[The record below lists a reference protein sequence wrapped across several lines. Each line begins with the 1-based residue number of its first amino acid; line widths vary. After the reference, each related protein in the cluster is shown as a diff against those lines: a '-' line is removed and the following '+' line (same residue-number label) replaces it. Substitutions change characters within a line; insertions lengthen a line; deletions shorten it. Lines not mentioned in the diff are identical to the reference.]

1 MKKIIFSI
9 FILFSFLNSATLM
22 KYETVEND
30 NNVVLKLF
38 FDSAFEG
45 GIFEKKDK
53 DSFII
58 ILENTQTNEKFTTQ
72 LNSNIIKEFVIQ
84 NNKNNTEI
92 SIKSNSNLETNASIL
107 QDGLELNVKFIN
119 KAVGST
125 SKTLK
130 DDKKSNE
137 KSSSNGIYKFLI
149 TIVFLIFII
158 AFIIY
163 KKIKKQN
170 EEFNSF
176 SSAMEDKQDEEI
188 PNETSNNS
196 NSYDDNKD
204 DDLNEEENFEEKMLN
219 KEIKTHNELYKND
232 SQSNASI
239 IYHDKIDDEKEVLL
253 IKSDGKVYLSFISL
267 DNEIPQNIYEKILVD
282 KDKLKE
288 FLKICKGKNEI

>member
-92 SIKSNSNLETNASIL
+92 NIKSNSNLETNASIL

-239 IYHDKIDDEKEVLL
+239 IYQEKISDEKEVLL
-253 IKSDGKVYLSFISL
+253 IKSNGKVYLSFILL
-267 DNEIPQNIYEKILVD
+267 DSEIPQNIYENMIVD
-282 KDKLKE
+282 KDKFKE
-288 FLKICKGKNEI
+288 FLEICKSKNEI

>member
-84 NNKNNTEI
+84 NNKNNAEI
-92 SIKSNSNLETNASIL
+92 SIKGSPNLETNASIL
-107 QDGLELNVKFIN
+107 QDGLELNVKFTN
-119 KAVGST
+119 KIVNNT
-125 SKTLK
+125 SKVLK
-130 DDKKSNE
+130 DDKKNSE
-137 KSSSNGIYKFLI
+137 KSSGIYKFLI
-149 TIVFLIFII
+149 AIVFLIFII

-170 EEFNSF
+170 EEFDNF
-176 SSAMEDKQDEEI
+176 SNAMEDRQDEEEA
-188 PNETSNNS
+188 NEASS
-196 NSYDDNKD
+196 DLDDYDDDKD
-204 DDLNEEENFEEKMLN
+204 DKSDKEENFEEKMLN
-219 KEIKTHNELYKND
+219 KEIKTHNELYKNEY
-232 SQSNASI
+232 QSDASI
-239 IYHDKIDDEKEVLL
+239 IYQEKISDEKEVLL

>member
-22 KYETVEND
+22 KYDTVEND
-30 NNVVLKLF
+30 NDVVLKLF

-53 DSFII
+53 DNLII
-58 ILENTQTNEKFTTQ
+58 ILENTKTNEKFTNQ

-84 NNKNNTEI
+84 NNKNNAEI
-92 SIKSNSNLETNASIL
+92 SIKGSPNLKTNASIL
-107 QDGLELNVKFIN
+107 QDGLELNVKFTN
-119 KAVGST
+119 KIVNNT
-125 SKTLK
+125 SKVLK
-130 DDKKSNE
+130 DDKKSSE
-137 KSSSNGIYKFLI
+137 KSSGIYKFLI
-149 TIVFLIFII
+149 AIVFLIFII

-170 EEFNSF
+170 EEFDNF
-176 SSAMEDKQDEEI
+176 SNAMEDRQNEEEA
-188 PNETSNNS
+188 NEASS
-196 NSYDDNKD
+196 DLDDYYDIKD
-204 DDLNEEENFEEKMLN
+204 DKPDKEENFEEKMLN

-232 SQSNASI
+232 SQSDTSI

-267 DNEIPQNIYEKILVD
+267 DNEIPQNIYEKMLVD
-282 KDKLKE
+282 KDKFKE
-288 FLKICKGKNEI
+288 FLEICKSKNEI

>member
-53 DSFII
+53 DNLII
-58 ILENTQTNEKFTTQ
+58 ILENTQTNEKFTNQ

-84 NNKNNTEI
+84 NNKNNAEI
-92 SIKSNSNLETNASIL
+92 SIKGSPNLETNASIL
-107 QDGLELNVKFIN
+107 QDGLELNVKFTN
-119 KAVGST
+119 KIVNNT
-125 SKTLK
+125 SKVLK
-130 DDKKSNE
+130 DDKKSSE
-137 KSSSNGIYKFLI
+137 KSSGIYKFLI
-149 TIVFLIFII
+149 AIVFLIFII

-170 EEFNSF
+170 EEFDNF
-176 SSAMEDKQDEEI
+176 SNAMEDRQNEEEA
-188 PNETSNNS
+188 NEASS
-196 NSYDDNKD
+196 DLDDYYDIKD
-204 DDLNEEENFEEKMLN
+204 DKPDKEENFEEKMLN

-232 SQSNASI
+232 SQSDASI

-267 DNEIPQNIYEKILVD
+267 DNEIPQNIYEKMLVD
-282 KDKLKE
+282 KDKFKE
-288 FLKICKGKNEI
+288 FLEICKSKNEI

>member
-137 KSSSNGIYKFLI
+137 KSSSSGIYKFLI
-149 TIVFLIFII
+149 AIVFLIFII

-170 EEFNSF
+170 EEFDSF
-176 SSAMEDKQDEEI
+176 SNAMEDRQVKEEA
-188 PNETSNNS
+188 NETSNDLDD
-196 NSYDDNKD
+196 YDDIKD
-204 DDLNEEENFEEKMLN
+204 DKPDKEENFEEKMLN
-219 KEIKTHNELYKND
+219 KEIKTHNELYKNEY
-232 SQSNASI
+232 QGNASV
-239 IYHDKIDDEKEVLL
+239 IYQEKISDEKEVLL
-253 IKSDGKVYLSFISL
+253 IKSDGKVYLSFILLNS
-267 DNEIPQNIYEKILVD
+267 EIPQNIYEKILVD
-282 KDKLKE
+282 KDKFKE
-288 FLKICKGKNEI
+288 FLEICERKNEI

>member
-107 QDGLELNVKFIN
+107 QDGLELNVKFTN
-119 KAVGST
+119 KIVSNT
-125 SKTLK
+125 NKVLK
-130 DDKKSNE
+130 DDKKSSE
-137 KSSSNGIYKFLI
+137 KSSGIYKFLI
-149 TIVFLIFII
+149 AIVFLIFII

-170 EEFNSF
+170 EEFDSF
-176 SSAMEDKQDEEI
+176 SNAMEDRQDEEE
-188 PNETSNNS
+188 PNEVSNDLDD
-196 NSYDDNKD
+196 YDDIKD
-204 DDLNEEENFEEKMLN
+204 DKPDKEENFEEKMLS
-219 KEIKTHNELYKND
+219 KEIKTHNELYKNEY
-232 SQSNASI
+232 QSDASI
-239 IYHDKIDDEKEVLL
+239 IYHEKIDDEKEVLL

-267 DNEIPQNIYEKILVD
+267 DNEIPQNIYENMIVD
-282 KDKLKE
+282 KDKFRE
-288 FLKICKGKNEI
+288 FLKICKSKNEI